1 MKKHGRY
8 DASYLVEATFEPGS
22 HGRVLKNLLGIK
34 RKRDMDETESQSLK
48 LAVDKMLGI
57 YDESYQF
64 TEADIR
70 TMHKVWLGG
79 IYEWAG
85 SYRNVNLSKN
95 KFPFAAAKLIPS
107 LMKQFEKEFL
117 QKHTPCTFKSLTRIV
132 QSLAE
137 VHTELIL
144 IHPFREG
151 NGRLA
156 RLLSTIMA
164 SQAGLPILDFTD
176 ITGRKRSGY
185 FSAIQSGLERDYKP
199 MEKLFSKIIERS
211 LKNIA
216 NEKV

>member
-1 MKKHGRY
+1 M
-8 DASYLVEATFEPGS
+8 AA
-22 HGRVLKNLLGIK
+22 
-34 RKRDMDETESQSLK
+34 
-48 LAVDKMLGI
+48 
-57 YDESYQF
+57 
-64 TEADIR
+64 
-70 TMHKVWLGG
+70 G

-95 KFPFAAAKLIPS
+95 NFPFAAAKMIPL

-117 QKHTPCTFKSLTRIV
+117 QKHTPCKFKSFVRIV

-137 VHTELIL
+137 VHVELIL

-156 RLLSTIMA
+156 RLLSMVMA

-176 ITGRKRSGY
+176 ITGRKRKEY

-199 MEKLFSKIIERS
+199 MEKIFSRVIERS
-211 LKNIA
+211 LKI
-216 NEKV
+216 